1 MPDGGDFSLCLAYK
15 SRKAEPFQSAAAFCQ
30 ELKNNGFVG
39 TGITNCYAIAVSGR
53 ITFTQIYGVFAP
65 AEGQTVNGLGV
76 MSDYEY
82 WVTKDV
88 NSLDFHDYVA
98 LISLAG
104 TLVSGVTGVALINWR
119 LNNLEKKVEK
129 HNQIVERTYKLE
141 GQVLELQHD
150 VRDLKSGINE
160 LRGGQ

>member
-1 MPDGGDFSLCLAYK
+1 MANLINPKTNMNNINGGGGVYHHYIAIKGEMPDGGDFSLCLAYK

-39 TGITNCYAIAVSGR
+39 TNSIHCFAIAVSGR

-88 NSLDFHDYVA
+88 NSLDFHDYV
-98 LISLAG
+98 
-104 TLVSGVTGVALINWR
+104 V
-119 LNNLEKKVEK
+119 
-129 HNQIVERTYKLE
+129 
-141 GQVLELQHD
+141 
-150 VRDLKSGINE
+150 
-160 LRGGQ
+160 